1 MSSSQLKSC
10 HWVILAQ
17 VDDCVTQFRVN
28 RRSLDRGSDVAI
40 LGECQ
45 VLIVFWRTRL
55 LLAGQNLLIC

>member
-1 MSSSQLKSC
+1 MSSSHFKSC

-17 VDDCVTQFRVN
+17 VDDCVTRFGVN

-45 VLIVFWRTRL
+45 VLVVFWRTRI
-55 LLAGQNLLIC
+55 LLAGQSLLIC